1 MMQILFN
8 GLVTGMLVALP
19 ALAVALTFSVLRF
32 ANFAI
37 GAMITVGAYLVYT
50 FNVVLG
56 LPLLVSGVLGAV
68 STGLV
73 AVVVDLLVFR
83 RLRDRSAVT
92 LMVASMG
99 VSFILENIV
108 RFIAGNTPV
117 GYDIALSRPWRWSG
131 LRINVEQVQAL
142 VVCVVA
148 LVAVWVIFRRSSL
161 GRAMRAIADNA
172 PLAATRGVSRQYVIT
187 ITWFVAGVLAALAG
201 TLIGLDATID
211 PQMGWLYA
219 LPAFAAA
226 ILGGLTHPLAAIPGA
241 LIMGVLSE
249 VATLAL
255 PSHYRSL
262 VAFVVMSLLLVLRPT
277 GLFGTKWLTK

>member
-37 GAMITVGAYLVYT
+37 GAMITAGAYLVYT

-56 LPLLVSGVLGAV
+56 LPIFVSGVLGAV

-73 AVVVDLLVFR
+73 AVIVDLLVFR

-117 GYDIALSRPWRWSG
+117 GYDVALSRPWRWSG

-142 VVCVVA
+142 VVCLVA
-148 LVAVWVIFRRSSL
+148 LVVVWVIFRRSSL

-187 ITWFVAGVLAALAG
+187 ITWFMAGVLAALAG
-201 TLIGLDATID
+201 MLIGLDATID

-241 LIMGVLSE
+241 LVMGVLSE
-249 VATLAL
+249 IATLVL

-277 GLFGTKWLTK
+277 GLFGTKWLVK

>member
-37 GAMITVGAYLVYT
+37 GAMITVGAYLVYA
-50 FNVVLG
+50 FNVLLG
-56 LPLLVSGVLGAV
+56 LPLFVSGVLGAALA
-68 STGLV
+68 GLL

-83 RLRDRSAVT
+83 PLRDRSAVT

-99 VSFILENIV
+99 VSFVLENIV

-117 GYDIALSRPWRWSG
+117 GYDVALSRPWRWAG
-131 LRINVEQVQAL
+131 LRVNVEQVQAL
-142 VVCVVA
+142 AVCLVA
-148 LVAVWVIFRRSSL
+148 LVIMWVIFRRSSL

-172 PLAATRGVSRQYVIT
+172 PLAATRGVSRQYVVT
-187 ITWFVAGVLAALAG
+187 ITWLLAGVLAALSG
-201 TLIGLDATID
+201 MLIGLDATID

-241 LIMGVLSE
+241 LVMGVLSE
-249 VATLAL
+249 LATLVL
-255 PSHYRSL
+255 PSHYRAL
-262 VAFVVMSLLLVLRPT
+262 VAFVVMSLLLIIRPA
-277 GLFGTKWLTK
+277 GLFGTKWLTR

>member
-73 AVVVDLLVFR
+73 AVTVDLLVFR
-83 RLRDRSAVT
+83 RLRERSAVT

-117 GYDIALSRPWRWSG
+117 GYDVALSRPWRWSG

-142 VVCVVA
+142 VVCAVA
-148 LVAVWVIFRRSSL
+148 LFIVWVIFRRSSM

-241 LIMGVLSE
+241 LVMGVLSE
-249 VATLAL
+249 VATLVL

-262 VAFVVMSLLLVLRPT
+262 VAFVVMSLLLVLRPA

>member
-56 LPLLVSGVLGAV
+56 LPLFISAVLGAV
-68 STGLV
+68 SAGLV
-73 AVVVDLLVFR
+73 AAMVDLLVFR
-83 RLRDRSAVT
+83 PLRDRSAVT

-99 VSFILENIV
+99 VSFILENVV

-117 GYDIALSRPWRWSG
+117 GYDVALSRPWRWSG

-142 VVCVVA
+142 VVCLVA

-187 ITWFVAGVLAALAG
+187 ITWFMAGVLAALAG
-201 TLIGLDATID
+201 MLIGLDATID

-241 LIMGVLSE
+241 LVMGVLSE
-249 VATLAL
+249 VATLVL

-262 VAFVVMSLLLVLRPT
+262 VAFVVMSLLLVMRPA
-277 GLFGTKWLTK
+277 GLFGTKWLVK

>member
-37 GAMITVGAYLVYT
+37 GAMITAGAYLVYT
-50 FNVVLG
+50 LNVVLG
-56 LPLLVSGVLGAV
+56 LPLLVSGIVGAALA
-68 STGLV
+68 GAL
-73 AVVVDLLVFR
+73 AAAIDLLVFR
-83 RLRDRSAVT
+83 PLRDRSAVT

-117 GYDIALSRPWRWSG
+117 GYDVALSRPWRWAG

-142 VVCVVA
+142 VVCALALLVV
-148 LVAVWVIFRRSSL
+148 WIIFRRSRL

-172 PLAATRGVSRQYVIT
+172 PLAATRGVSRQRVIT
-187 ITWFVAGVLAALAG
+187 ATWVMSGVLAALSG

-241 LIMGVLSE
+241 LVMGVLSE
-249 VATLAL
+249 AATLVL
-255 PSHYRSL
+255 PSHYRIM
-262 VAFVVMSLLLVLRPT
+262 VAFVLMSLLLILRPA
-277 GLFGTKWLTK
+277 GLFGTRWLTR

>member
-19 ALAVALTFSVLRF
+19 ALAVAMTFSVLRF

-37 GAMITVGAYLVYT
+37 GAMITVGAYLIYAL
-50 FNVVLG
+50 NVVMG
-56 LPLLVSGVLGAV
+56 LPLFVSGVLGAALA
-68 STGLV
+68 GLL
-73 AVVVDLLVFR
+73 AAVVDLLVFR
-83 RLRDRSAVT
+83 PLRDRSAVT
-92 LMVASMG
+92 LMVASIG

-108 RFIAGNTPV
+108 RFIAGNTSV
-117 GYDIALSRPWRWSG
+117 GYDVVLSRPWRWAG
-131 LRINVEQVQAL
+131 LRINIEQIQAL
-142 VVCVVA
+142 VVCLVA
-148 LVAVWVIFRRSSL
+148 LAIVWTIFRRSRL

-172 PLAATRGVSRQYVIT
+172 PLAATRGVSRQQVIT
-187 ITWFVAGVLAALAG
+187 VTWVISGVLAALSG
-201 TLIGLDATID
+201 MLIGLDATID

-241 LIMGVLSE
+241 LVMGVLSE
-249 VATLAL
+249 AATLVL
-255 PSHYRSL
+255 PAHYRSM
-262 VAFVVMSLLLVLRPT
+262 VAFVVMSLLLIIRPA

>member
-19 ALAVALTFSVLRF
+19 ALAVAMTFSVLRF

-37 GAMITVGAYLVYT
+37 GAMITVGAYLIYAL
-50 FNVVLG
+50 NVVAG
-56 LPLLVSGVLGAV
+56 LPLFISGLLGA
-68 STGLV
+68 TLAGLL
-73 AVVVDLLVFR
+73 AAVVDLLVFR
-83 RLRDRSAVT
+83 PLRDRSAVT
-92 LMVASMG
+92 LMVASIG

-108 RFIAGNTPV
+108 RFIAGNTAV
-117 GYDIALSRPWRWSG
+117 GYDVALSRPWRWAG
-131 LRINVEQVQAL
+131 LRINIEQIQAMVVCLVAL
-142 VVCVVA
+142 VVVWA
-148 LVAVWVIFRRSSL
+148 LFRRSSL

-172 PLAATRGVSRQYVIT
+172 PLAATRGVSRQQVIT
-187 ITWFVAGVLAALAG
+187 VTWVISGVLAALSG
-201 TLIGLDATID
+201 MLIGLDATID

-241 LIMGVLSE
+241 LVMGVLSE
-249 VATLAL
+249 AATLVL
-255 PSHYRSL
+255 PAHYRSM
-262 VAFVVMSLLLVLRPT
+262 VAFVVMSLLLIIRPA

>member
-19 ALAVALTFSVLRF
+19 ALAVAMTFSVLRF

-37 GAMITVGAYLVYT
+37 GAMITAGAYLIYAL
-50 FNVVLG
+50 NVVMG
-56 LPLLVSGVLGAV
+56 LPLFVSGVLGAALA
-68 STGLV
+68 GLL
-73 AVVVDLLVFR
+73 AAVVDLLVFR
-83 RLRDRSAVT
+83 PLRDRSAVT
-92 LMVASMG
+92 LMVASIG

-108 RFIAGNTPV
+108 RFIAGNTSV
-117 GYDIALSRPWRWSG
+117 GYDVVLSRPWRWAG
-131 LRINVEQVQAL
+131 LRINIEQIQAL
-142 VVCVVA
+142 VVCLVA
-148 LVAVWVIFRRSSL
+148 LAIVWTIFRRSRL

-172 PLAATRGVSRQYVIT
+172 PLAATRGVSRQQVIT
-187 ITWFVAGVLAALAG
+187 VTWVISGVLAALSG
-201 TLIGLDATID
+201 MLIGLDATID

-241 LIMGVLSE
+241 LVMGVLSE
-249 VATLAL
+249 AATLVL
-255 PSHYRSL
+255 PAHYRSM
-262 VAFVVMSLLLVLRPT
+262 VAFVVMSLLLIIRPA

>member
-56 LPLLVSGVLGAV
+56 FPLIISGLLGAV

-73 AVVVDLLVFR
+73 AVTVDLLVFR
-83 RLRDRSAVT
+83 RLRERSAVT

-117 GYDIALSRPWRWSG
+117 GYDVALSRPWRWSG

-142 VVCVVA
+142 VVCAVA
-148 LVAVWVIFRRSSL
+148 LFIVWVIFRRSSM

-172 PLAATRGVSRQYVIT
+172 PLAATRGVSRQYVVS

-241 LIMGVLSE
+241 LVMGVLSE
-249 VATLAL
+249 VSTLVL